1 MKQYVTS
8 TAILATL
15 ALGRLPS
22 AFAAECNASTS
33 VTCTIKDTRVEF
45 KDFLDKPCK
54 EFETNYKIERNGS
67 LSGYNIDGYPQI
79 KVEYKYKICNDNDE
93 MKKKIRLT
101 KSETFS
107 MVDDE
112 KVDGLNDGGNMEGG
126 KCRNNVVTTR
136 IDSGTRIH
144 SATAQ
149 ISGFLF
155 KGGKLFD
162 GNQNPLV
169 QCLANTKYQ
178 SRLEYDDDC
187 DVQVKAQCFLKDTI
201 DECEGRILRE
211 SDNDCDDVEVQYKFQ
226 ICNYEDTV
234 VKLKDGPSKIKING
248 VVKQK
253 VKKNLPSQQ
262 CYEVTHDDTIK
273 KCDTEMNTSGISVNV
288 KGKGKF
294 GGCRDYS
301 FQSIEVGDAYPTAS
315 PSTSPSVSFQ
325 PSESPSI
332 SHEPS
337 LSSKPSALP
346 TKTPSTNPTI
356 APSSS
361 PSESPTKSMKPSSL
375 PTASPTTSPSSK
387 PSATP
392 TNKPSLSSAPSDKP
406 SATPSLSMM
415 PSCVPS
421 AQPSESSAPSQK
433 PTALPSFAPSDV
445 PTGTPSESLAPSFAP
460 SDVPTG
466 TPSES
471 QMPSAPPIAPT
482 VRLLKSK
489 GAKSSKKG
497 KVGKSSKSKKS
508 LRTFNI
514 CQD

>member
-1 MKQYVTS
+1 M
-8 TAILATL
+8 
-15 ALGRLPS
+15 
-22 AFAAECNASTS
+22 
-33 VTCTIKDTRVEF
+33 TCTIKDTRVEF

-112 KVDGLNDGGNMEGG
+112 KVDGLNNGGNMEGG

-187 DVQVKAQCFLKDTI
+187 DVQVGSLSNDFCDAFCSAKIAQSLFSTQVKAQCFLKDTI

-234 VKLKDGPSKIKING
+234 VKLKDGMCFLYVSPFIN
-248 VVKQK
+248 
-253 VKKNLPSQQ
+253 
-262 CYEVTHDDTIK
+262 
-273 KCDTEMNTSGISVNV
+273 
-288 KGKGKF
+288 
-294 GGCRDYS
+294 
-301 FQSIEVGDAYPTAS
+301 
-315 PSTSPSVSFQ
+315 
-325 PSESPSI
+325 
-332 SHEPS
+332 
-337 LSSKPSALP
+337 
-346 TKTPSTNPTI
+346 
-356 APSSS
+356 
-361 PSESPTKSMKPSSL
+361 
-375 PTASPTTSPSSK
+375 
-387 PSATP
+387 
-392 TNKPSLSSAPSDKP
+392 
-406 SATPSLSMM
+406 
-415 PSCVPS
+415 
-421 AQPSESSAPSQK
+421 
-433 PTALPSFAPSDV
+433 
-445 PTGTPSESLAPSFAP
+445 
-460 SDVPTG
+460 
-466 TPSES
+466 
-471 QMPSAPPIAPT
+471 
-482 VRLLKSK
+482 
-489 GAKSSKKG
+489 
-497 KVGKSSKSKKS
+497 
-508 LRTFNI
+508 
-514 CQD
+514 